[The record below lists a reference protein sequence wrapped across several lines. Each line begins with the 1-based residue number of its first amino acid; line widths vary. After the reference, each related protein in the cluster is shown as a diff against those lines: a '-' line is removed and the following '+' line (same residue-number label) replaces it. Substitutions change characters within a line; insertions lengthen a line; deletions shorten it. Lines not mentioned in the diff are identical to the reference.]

1 MIDEF
6 DPPKNKKKYDFS
18 SQELLPS
25 QKKRKRK
32 LLQSVTLKYHLIWI
46 KPYVLSFFPG
56 GSNSG
61 KKWSILISA
70 NG

>member
-25 QKKRKRK
+25 QKKKEKKLK

-46 KPYVLSFFPG
+46 KPYVLSLFPG

-61 KKWSILISA
+61 KK
-70 NG
+70 

>member
-6 DPPKNKKKYDFS
+6 DPPKNKKNMTFLAKSYY
-18 SQELLPS
+18 LA
-25 QKKRKRK
+25 KKKKRK

-61 KKWSILISA
+61 KK
-70 NG
+70 

>member
-1 MIDEF
+1 MTF
-6 DPPKNKKKYDFS
+6 LAKSYYLAKKK
-18 SQELLPS
+18 
-25 QKKRKRK
+25 KRK

-61 KKWSILISA
+61 K
-70 NG
+70 NDQY

>member
-25 QKKRKRK
+25 QKKKEITTICNFEIPSN
-32 LLQSVTLKYHLIWI
+32 LD
-46 KPYVLSFFPG
+46 KPPCFKILSRRF
-56 GSNSG
+56 
-61 KKWSILISA
+61 K
-70 NG
+70 

>member
-1 MIDEF
+1 MTF
-6 DPPKNKKKYDFS
+6 LAKSYYLAKKK
-18 SQELLPS
+18 
-25 QKKRKRK
+25 KKRK

-61 KKWSILISA
+61 KKKSILISA

>member
-1 MIDEF
+1 MTF
-6 DPPKNKKKYDFS
+6 LAKSYYLAKKKK
-18 SQELLPS
+18 E
-25 QKKRKRK
+25 KKLK

-61 KKWSILISA
+61 KKKSILISA

>member
-25 QKKRKRK
+25 QKKEKKITTICNFEKPSNLDKTLCFK
-32 LLQSVTLKYHLIWI
+32 LLSRRFQ
-46 KPYVLSFFPG
+46 
-56 GSNSG
+56 
-61 KKWSILISA
+61 
-70 NG
+70 

>member
-6 DPPKNKKKYDFS
+6 DPPKKRKKYDFS

-25 QKKRKRK
+25 QKRKK

-61 KKWSILISA
+61 KK
-70 NG
+70 

>member
-6 DPPKNKKKYDFS
+6 DPPKKKKNMTFLAKSYY
-18 SQELLPS
+18 LA
-25 QKKRKRK
+25 KKKKRK

-46 KPYVLSFFPG
+46 NPYVLSFFPG

-61 KKWSILISA
+61 KK
-70 NG
+70 

>member
-6 DPPKNKKKYDFS
+6 DPPKNKKINDFS

-25 QKKRKRK
+25 QKKKKRK

-61 KKWSILISA
+61 KK
-70 NG
+70 

>member
-25 QKKRKRK
+25 QKKRKEIK
-32 LLQSVTLKYHLIWI
+32 ITTICNFEIPSNLDKTLCFK
-46 KPYVLSFFPG
+46 
-56 GSNSG
+56 
-61 KKWSILISA
+61 LISRRFQ
-70 NG
+70 

>member
-6 DPPKNKKKYDFS
+6 DPPKNKKKMTFLAKSYY
-18 SQELLPS
+18 LA
-25 QKKRKRK
+25 KKKKKRK

-61 KKWSILISA
+61 KK
-70 NG
+70 

>member
-1 MIDEF
+1 MTF
-6 DPPKNKKKYDFS
+6 LAKSYYLVKKK
-18 SQELLPS
+18 
-25 QKKRKRK
+25 KKRK

-61 KKWSILISA
+61 KK
-70 NG
+70 

>member
-6 DPPKNKKKYDFS
+6 DPPKIKKKMTFLAKSYY
-18 SQELLPS
+18 LA
-25 QKKRKRK
+25 KKRKK
-32 LLQSVTLKYHLIWI
+32 FLQSVTLKYHLIWI

>member
-25 QKKRKRK
+25 QKKKKKRK

-61 KKWSILISA
+61 KK
-70 NG
+70 

>member
-25 QKKRKRK
+25 QKKKKRK
-32 LLQSVTLKYHLIWI
+32 LLQSVYNFEIPSNLDKTLCFKL
-46 KPYVLSFFPG
+46 LSVVK
-56 GSNSG
+56 NDQY
-61 KKWSILISA
+61 
-70 NG
+70 